1 MLRALVVF
9 PIRVYRR
16 LLSPMKGAPSC
27 RFVPTCSE
35 YALESIESRG
45 VFVGL
50 ALTLSRL
57 LRCNPLFHGGYH
69 PVGGSC
75 PRSIP
80 GCIVKTPPVHEA
92 PRRRGGITT
101 SGWER

>member
-16 LLSPMKGAPSC
+16 LLSPIKGAPSC

-45 VFVGL
+45 VVVGL
-50 ALTLSRL
+50 AMTVFRL
-57 LRCNPLFHGGYH
+57 LRCNPLFHGGFH
-69 PVGGSC
+69 PV
-75 PRSIP
+75 
-80 GCIVKTPPVHEA
+80 
-92 PRRRGGITT
+92 RRRCDHGGT
-101 SGWER
+101 